1 MSLINLD
8 GKAALETIVLNDED
22 DIEKE
27 TSDEINTEDP
37 PEMDK
42 EHEEGEGNFSK
53 MNFEQ

>member
-1 MSLINLD
+1 MEMTLINLY

-22 DIEKE
+22 NIKKE

-42 EHEEGEGNFSK
+42 
-53 MNFEQ
+53 